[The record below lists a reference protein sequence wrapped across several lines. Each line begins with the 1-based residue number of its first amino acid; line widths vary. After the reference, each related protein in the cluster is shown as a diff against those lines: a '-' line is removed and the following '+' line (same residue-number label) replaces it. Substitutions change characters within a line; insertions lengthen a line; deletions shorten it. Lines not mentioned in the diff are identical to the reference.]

1 MDNKELDISRPS
13 GIPSETPAA
22 PHRPASDAPAAGP
35 AHGSMGPSHGPSGPS
50 HGPSGPRRP
59 GGRRHFATRRKVCRL
74 CAEHISH
81 IDFKQGQIVKSFCS
95 ESGKI
100 LSRRITG
107 ACAKH
112 QRQISRAV
120 KVNRNLSLMAY
131 DG

>member
-1 MDNKELDISRPS
+1 MDNREQDISK
-13 GIPSETPAA
+13 
-22 PHRPASDAPAAGP
+22 PASIPGKTAGVPAPSAAGLP
-35 AHGSMGPSHGPSGPS
+35 PPSAGPSHGTSAGRRPPS
-50 HGPSGPRRP
+50 HN
-59 GGRRHFATRRKVCRL
+59 RRHFAPRRKVCRL
-74 CAEHISH
+74 CAEHVEH

-112 QRQISRAV
+112 QRQITRAV
-120 KVNRNLSLMAY
+120 KINRNLSLMSY